1 MSRLDDLPPDQRA
14 TLSLLL
20 GQRKSYAEVAALLA
34 IPERAVHD
42 RAHAA
47 LAVLAPR
54 QARELSGEQRE
65 RIGDYLLGQQSGVAE
80 RLATRTSL
88 DSSAPERAWAHAI
101 AEQIAPLS
109 SIPLAEIPPGAA
121 APSDSAD
128 PADPGDAT
136 SAESPPSSAGSA
148 SPPGAASRGKQ
159 PSSRLAGAFLLAG
172 IVALVVVAV
181 VLITGGGG
189 GSSHTASTSES
200 ASSTGTSSTTPK
212 SSGATSATSTG
223 GSTGSTSTG
232 TGPTEVKRLTLTS
245 PEPGSKAVGAVEILS
260 EGSKHAFYLA
270 AEHLPPSSGFFYA
283 VWLYNS
289 PTSHEAVS
297 KSPPVTSSGTLQG
310 GALLPANAG
319 DYHTMLLTRET
330 TDRPSHP
337 GPIVLSGPFSLG

>member
-20 GQRKSYAEVAALLA
+20 GQRKSYAEVAALLS

-47 LAVLAPR
+47 LAVLAPG
-54 QARELSGEQRE
+54 QARELTAEQRE
-65 RIGDYLLGQQSGVAE
+65 SIGNYLLGQQTGVAE

-88 DSSAPERAWAHAI
+88 DGSAPGRAWAHVI
-101 AEQIAPLS
+101 AEQVAPLS
-109 SIPLAEIPPGAA
+109 SVPLAEIPAGAA
-121 APSDSAD
+121 ASPTSAD
-128 PADPGDAT
+128 AGGAAA
-136 SAESPPSSAGSA
+136 AESPPSSESPA
-148 SPPGAASRGKQ
+148 SPAGGASRGKQ

-172 IVALVVVAV
+172 IVALVVVAI

-189 GSSHTASTSES
+189 GGSSHTTASNES
-200 ASSTGTSSTTPK
+200 ASSTGTSSTTSK
-212 SSGATSATSTG
+212 SSSAGGSTG
-223 GSTGSTSTG
+223 ASGETGSTSTG
-232 TGPTEVKRLTLTS
+232 TGPTEVKRLTLTP

-270 AEHLPPSSGFFYA
+270 AEHLPPSTGFFYA

-319 DYHTMLLTRET
+319 EYHTMLLTRET

>member
-1 MSRLDDLPPDQRA
+1 MSRLDDLPSDQRA

-20 GQRKSYAEVAALLA
+20 GQRKSYAEIATLLS

-54 QARELSGEQRE
+54 QARELTAEQRE
-65 RIGDYLLGQQSGVAE
+65 SIGNYLLGQQTGVAE
-80 RLATRTSL
+80 RLATRSSL
-88 DSSAPERAWAHAI
+88 DSSAAARTWAHAI

-109 SIPLAEIPPGAA
+109 SVPLAEIPAGATPLSSSADVVDVTAESTPAGEA
-121 APSDSAD
+121 APR
-128 PADPGDAT
+128 PAGGPHRVG
-136 SAESPPSSAGSA
+136 
-148 SPPGAASRGKQ
+148 Q
-159 PSSRLAGAFLLAG
+159 PSSRLAGAILLAG

-189 GSSHTASTSES
+189 GGSHTAATSES
-200 ASSTGTSSTTPK
+200 ASSTGTTSTPPE
-212 SSGATSATSTG
+212 SAGATGGTSTSG
-223 GSTGSTSTG
+223 GTGGTGTG
-232 TGPTEVKRLTLTS
+232 TGPTEVKRLTLTA
-245 PEPGSKAVGAVEILS
+245 PDPASKAVGAVEILS
-260 EGSKHAFYLA
+260 EGSKHAFYLV
-270 AEHLPPSSGFFYA
+270 AEHLAPSTGFFYA

-297 KSPPVTSSGTLQG
+297 KSPAVGSSGTLQG

-319 DYHTMLLTRET
+319 QYHTMLLTRET
-330 TDRPSHP
+330 TTRPSQP

>member
-42 RAHAA
+42 RAQAA
-47 LAVLAPR
+47 LAVLAPL
-54 QARELSGEQRE
+54 QARELTGEQRE
-65 RIGDYLLGQQSGVAE
+65 RIGDYLLGQQTGVAE

-88 DSSAPERAWAHAI
+88 DSSAPGRAWAHAI

-109 SIPLAEIPPGAA
+109 SIPLAEIPAGAA
-121 APSDSAD
+121 ASSDPADSAD
-128 PADPGDAT
+128 AT
-136 SAESPPSSAGSA
+136 GAESPPSSEGPAGRA
-148 SPPGAASRGKQ
+148 AAASRGKQ

-189 GSSHTASTSES
+189 SSSHTASTSES

-212 SSGATSATSTG
+212 SSGATGAA
-223 GSTGSTSTG
+223 STGSTSTG

-270 AEHLPPSSGFFYA
+270 AEHLPPSTGFFYA

-310 GALLPANAG
+310 GALLPANAS

>member
-20 GQRKSYAEVAALLA
+20 GQRKSYAEVAALLG

-42 RAHAA
+42 RAHSA
-47 LAVLAPR
+47 LAVLAPG
-54 QARELSGEQRE
+54 QARELTGEQRE
-65 RIGDYLLGQQSGVAE
+65 KIGDYLLGQQTGVAE

-88 DSSAPERAWAHAI
+88 DSSAPGRAWAHAI

-109 SIPLAEIPPGAA
+109 SVPLAEIPAGAA
-121 APSDSAD
+121 TYSGSAD
-128 PADPGDAT
+128 TGAD
-136 SAESPPSSAGSA
+136 SPPSSEGSA
-148 SPPGAASRGKQ
+148 SSSGGASRAKQ

-212 SSGATSATSTG
+212 ASGATGAASTG

-232 TGPTEVKRLTLTS
+232 TGPTEVKRLTLTP

-330 TDRPSHP
+330 TERPSHP